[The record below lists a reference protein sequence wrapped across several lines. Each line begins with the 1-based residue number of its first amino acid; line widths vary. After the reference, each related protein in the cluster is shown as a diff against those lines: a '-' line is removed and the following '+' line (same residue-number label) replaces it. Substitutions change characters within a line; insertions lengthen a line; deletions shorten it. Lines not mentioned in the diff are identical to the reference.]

1 MSDLETLS
9 AEDYGKLT
17 GTDQRTRWR
26 KATREAEWQAAQ
38 GKMGS
43 LILKQR
49 SRGHRADRLAIA
61 FLVALIVTV
70 LFGLVYYVVVPL
82 WQQLNDA
89 ERRAYEAQVEIL
101 DGQLADIERERND
114 LWKGLVASLALT
126 ATPVESGVTASLG
139 DLRVLPDGTT
149 LVAAGED
156 GAITRSGD
164 AGASWDP
171 VESGVTAFLTNLRVL
186 PDGTTLVAV
195 GGGGAITRSTDAGG
209 SWDPVE
215 SGVTADLID
224 LNVLPDGTTLVA
236 VGRDGVIT
244 RSTDAGESWDPVES
258 RVTVSLF
265 DLRVLPDGTTLVA
278 VGVNGAITR
287 STDAGGSWDPVE
299 SGVTASLT
307 DLRVLPDGTTLFAV
321 GDDGAITRSTDAGEG
336 WDPVESGVTALLTD
350 LRVLPDGTTL
360 VAVGDDGAIT
370 RSTDAGESWDPVESG
385 VTAFLTNLRVL
396 PDGTTLVAVGGGG
409 AITRSTDAGGSWDP
423 VESGVTAD
431 LIDLNVLPD
440 GTTLVAV
447 AWGGAILILDDRYF
461 RELDGMDLLRGS
473 EGDGQVDKAFDD
485 LPATVRGT
493 PTRTEFRRAFY
504 EAVLDRP
511 TLLSQRQTAQTA
523 ADEISTGGFSLAQR
537 REDFAAFMVSCRSDK
552 AGADTDKGC
561 ADAYVAL
568 RASETPG
575 PWQVLAERVP
585 QAVLILFLLAT
596 LGGLY
601 RYNLRLAGFY
611 HARADALELLG
622 EGKGATDADILDR
635 LGTALAADKVEFG
648 KGNTP
653 SDQATE
659 LAKAV
664 MARSS
669 G

>member
-70 LFGLVYYVVVPL
+70 LFGLAYYVVVPL

-101 DGQLADIERERND
+101 DGQLADIDRERND
-114 LWKGLVASLALT
+114 LWKGFVASLALT
-126 ATPVESGVTASLG
+126 ATQVDSGVTAHLIDLRALPDGTTLVAAGVDGAITRSTDAGESWDPVDSGVTAHLF
-139 DLRVLPDGTT
+139 DLRVLPDGTTLVAVGGAGVITRSTEAGESWDPVDSGVTAHLTDLRTLPDGTT

-156 GAITRSGD
+156 GAITRS
-164 AGASWDP
+164 
-171 VESGVTAFLTNLRVL
+171 
-186 PDGTTLVAV
+186 
-195 GGGGAITRSTDAGG
+195 
-209 SWDPVE
+209 
-215 SGVTADLID
+215 
-224 LNVLPDGTTLVA
+224 
-236 VGRDGVIT
+236 
-244 RSTDAGESWDPVES
+244 TDAGESWDPVDS
-258 RVTVSLF
+258 GVTAHLF

-278 VGVNGAITR
+278 VGGAGVITR
-287 STDAGGSWDPVE
+287 STEAGESWDPVD
-299 SGVTASLT
+299 SGVTAHLI
-307 DLRVLPDGTTLFAV
+307 DLRA
-321 GDDGAITRSTDAGEG
+321 
-336 WDPVESGVTALLTD
+336 
-350 LRVLPDGTTL
+350 LPDGTTL
-360 VAVGDDGAIT
+360 VAVG
-370 RSTDAGESWDPVESG
+370 
-385 VTAFLTNLRVL
+385 
-396 PDGTTLVAVGGGG
+396 
-409 AITRSTDAGGSWDP
+409 
-423 VESGVTAD
+423 
-431 LIDLNVLPD
+431 
-440 GTTLVAV
+440 
-447 AWGGAILILDDRYF
+447 WGGAILILDDRHF
-461 RELDGMDLLRGS
+461 LGLDGMDLLRGS
-473 EGDGQVDKAFDD
+473 EGDGQVVKALDN

-493 PTRTEFRRAFY
+493 PTRIEFRRRF
-504 EAVLDRP
+504 EEVVRDRP
-511 TLLSQRQTAQTA
+511 TLLSQRQTAQAA

-568 RASETPG
+568 RAAETPG
-575 PWQVLAERVP
+575 PWQVLADRVP

-611 HARADALELLG
+611 HARADALELLDA
-622 EGKGATDADILDR
+622 GKGAKDAEILDR